1 MRRDGWGRVD
11 MMFGARDSM
20 LVRYT
25 TWQRSISLLKCVAET
40 GAVPD
45 LTALSNCSRSPSR
58 RRSDSVDSRHL
69 RPPWP
74 GGSLPRHLNAL
85 WKKRNE
91 SDGNCGSRFWCER
104 TVTL

>member
-40 GAVPD
+40 GAGPD
-45 LTALSNCSRSPSR
+45 LTALSNCSRSPTRPPVGLTGSRCSQPRSPGGTRRR
-58 RRSDSVDSRHL
+58 RRS
-69 RPPWP
+69 
-74 GGSLPRHLNAL
+74 AL
-85 WKKRNE
+85 WKGTM
-91 SDGNCGSRFWCER
+91 SAGNKDSRFWGER
-104 TVTL
+104 TMTL